1 MRFPPSPNDPF
12 PPPPAPAEIPAPPAP
27 PGTLWA
33 PPARPSR
40 MFRGPWIAGVIALVL
55 VAAMGAAV
63 VAPIVASTVRTGE
76 YTFLERRADG
86 SPVRWDPC
94 EPIHYETNLA
104 GAPQDEFADVQEA
117 LRRVTAAT
125 RIRFVYDGPT
135 NAMPPGVSDS
145 HRVTTPPGESA
156 PPLLIAWLDHEQ
168 WVEMGGTDRQVAV
181 ALPIPES
188 DGFYYDTG
196 FVAVNGSQHL
206 IPGFGI
212 GPTWGPVLLH
222 ELGHIMGLGH
232 VRSNDE
238 LMNAQEN
245 PVVTDYGTGD
255 LEGLSVLGR
264 HGNCAAA
271 TP

>member
-1 MRFPPSPNDPF
+1 MQFPHPPDGPF
-12 PPPPAPAEIPAPPAP
+12 PPPPSPAEIPPPPAP
-27 PGTLWA
+27 PGTIFGS
-33 PPARPSR
+33 PARPSR
-40 MFRGPWIAGVIALVL
+40 AFRGPWIAGLMVLVL
-55 VAAMGAAV
+55 IGAIGVSV
-63 VAPIVASTVRTGE
+63 VAPIVASSSRSDE
-76 YTFLERRADG
+76 YTFLQRRADG

-104 GAPQDEFADVQEA
+104 GAPENEVADVQEA

-135 NAMPPGVSDS
+135 NAMPPGVPDA

-156 PPLLIAWLDHEQ
+156 PPLLIAWLDQGE
-168 WVEMGGTDRQVAV
+168 WKEIGGTDRQVAL

-196 FVAVNGSQHL
+196 FVAVNGAEHL
-206 IPGFGI
+206 LSGFGV
-212 GPTWGPVLLH
+212 GPTWGPVILH

-232 VRSNDE
+232 VPATDE

-245 PVVTDYGTGD
+245 PIVTDFGKGD
-255 LEGLSVLGR
+255 LEGLKILGR
-264 HGNCAAA
+264 HGTCASA

>member
-1 MRFPPSPNDPF
+1 MRFPQPPDPF
-12 PPPPAPAEIPAPPAP
+12 PPPPRRAEVPPPPAP
-27 PGTLWA
+27 PGTISG
-33 PPARPSR
+33 PPSR
-40 MFRGPWIAGVIALVL
+40 AFRGPWIAALLVL
-55 VAAMGAAV
+55 VLVVAVGASV
-63 VAPIVASTVRTGE
+63 VAPIVASSGRNGE

-94 EPIHYETNLA
+94 VPIHYETNLS

-125 RIRFVYDGPT
+125 GIRFVYDGPT
-135 NAMPPGVSDS
+135 SALPPGIPDS
-145 HRVTTPPGESA
+145 HRVVTPEGETA

-168 WVEMGGTDRQVAV
+168 WVEIGGTDKQVAL
-181 ALPIPES
+181 ALPIEES

-212 GPTWGPVLLH
+212 GPTWGPVILH

-232 VRSNDE
+232 VPSTDE

-245 PVVTDYGTGD
+245 PVVTDFGKGD
-255 LEGLSVLGR
+255 LEGLKILGR
-264 HGNCAAA
+264 HGTCAAA